1 MRFKEETQ
9 LPMIGD
15 KYDITNFDGMIFV
28 WPKLEEV
35 TTFEELNELCRPEPV
50 HFERVMQT
58 TGSDLQLDQRPMI
71 TNAYLGI
78 QVSSKYMREQY
89 RKFIAEKIVGD
100 KQYEVQRRKLVT
112 CN

>member
-1 MRFKEETQ
+1 MRFKEETW

-15 KYDITNFDGMIFV
+15 KYDIANFDGMIFV

-58 TGSDLQLDQRPMI
+58 AGLDQRPMI
-71 TNAYLGI
+71 TNAYVGI
-78 QVSSKYMREQY
+78 QVSSKYMREHNSE
-89 RKFIAEKIVGD
+89 FTVEK
-100 KQYEVQRRKLVT
+100 
-112 CN
+112 

>member
-1 MRFKEETQ
+1 
-9 LPMIGD
+9 MIGD
-15 KYDITNFDGMIFV
+15 KYDIANFDGMIFV

-35 TTFEELNELCRPEPV
+35 TTFEEFNELCRPEPV

-58 TGSDLQLDQRPMI
+58 AGLDQRPMI

-89 RKFIAEKIVGD
+89 RKFIAEKNS
-100 KQYEVQRRKLVT
+100 RR
-112 CN
+112 